1 VAAVTREQQLPA
13 TAHVVLGLVSIR
25 PMSGYELAAYA
36 ERSIGNFFT
45 LTRSHIY
52 SELDRLGR
60 LGLLEATEI
69 AQENAPTKRVY
80 EITPAGIDELQRWLE
95 GNAAREER
103 SRNLFL
109 VRIFFGDRLPP
120 GQLAALLDDF
130 ELAARF
136 RRDQLAAIAEK
147 LADRPGSVFRRSTA
161 LFGLRR
167 EQANLD
173 WVAEVRPMLLAAS
186 AVGARTPDRAGVRAR
201 TPERAG

>member
-1 VAAVTREQQLPA
+1 MTREELPA
-13 TAHVVLGLVSIR
+13 TAYVVLGLVSVR

-36 ERSIGNFFT
+36 ERSIGNFFP

-60 LGLLEATEI
+60 LALLEATEI
-69 AQENAPTKRVY
+69 AQENAPTKRVH
-80 EITPAGIDELQRWLE
+80 EITRAGDDELRQWLE
-95 GNAAREER
+95 GTVLKQER

-109 VRIFFGDRLPP
+109 AQVFFGHRLPP
-120 GQLAALLDDF
+120 GHLAAMLDDF
-130 ELAARF
+130 ESAARF
-136 RRDQLAAIAEK
+136 RRDQLAAVADK

-173 WVAEVRPMLLAAS
+173 WVAEARPMLLAAS
-186 AVGARTPDRAGVRAR
+186 AAGARAPGRSG
-201 TPERAG
+201 